1 MPDWITDHKT
11 LLGWL
16 VVLSVVTFVGSLIV
30 IPMLVVHIPE
40 DYFAERRHHR
50 LAWWAEHPV
59 LRWVVMGVKNVGGWL
74 FILAGT
80 VMLVLPGQGIITM
93 VVGVM
98 LIDFPG
104 KFRLERW
111 LAARRP
117 LMRALNWMRRRAGR
131 PPLQVPGNPPDNPAT
146 R

>member
-1 MPDWITDHKT
+1 
-11 LLGWL
+11 
-16 VVLSVVTFVGSLIV
+16 
-30 IPMLVVHIPE
+30 
-40 DYFAERRHHR
+40 
-50 LAWWAEHPV
+50 
-59 LRWVVMGVKNVGGWL
+59 MGVKNVGGWL